1 VILIF
6 LAHNKGCTKTG
17 YVENEMMILL
27 SKCYE
32 QIKQKTGKSNKRVQ
46 SKSAVSLKQLAISSG
61 KIKKIEIV
69 EVYLMSRTTF
79 AAEEIKELM
88 NSMILL

>member
-1 VILIF
+1 MHEDRICREWDDDIVEQMLRT
-6 LAHNKGCTKTG
+6 NKVKK
-17 YVENEMMILL
+17 E
-27 SKCYE
+27 
-32 QIKQKTGKSNKRVQ
+32 KSNKRVE

>member
-1 VILIF
+1 MHEDRICREWDDDIVDQMLRT
-6 LAHNKGCTKTG
+6 NKVK
-17 YVENEMMILL
+17 
-27 SKCYE
+27 K
-32 QIKQKTGKSNKRVQ
+32 GKSNKRVE

-69 EVYLMSRTTF
+69 EVYLMSGTTF

-88 NSMILL
+88 KSMILL